1 MTRRSRL
8 TRRRESE
15 SKKNFA
21 LSLFGIFIV
30 LFILIKF
37 GIPFLANISFLL
49 SGQSKNTASS
59 ITNSVFLSQ
68 PSLDPLPSATNSAQL
83 LVTGKAEEG
92 STVNLYV
99 NDSVIDKNQVEKD
112 GSFKFSMTLNKGDN
126 KIYVKVKKDSSSS
139 LPSDTMDVFFK
150 DSKPNLT
157 LTSPTD
163 GQSLSKD
170 QNTVL
175 VSGTTDP
182 QTKITVNGYWAVID
196 QSNNFSYQLK
206 LNNGDNSIKVV
217 AEDIAGNKTEKDL
230 KVTYSP

>member
-1 MTRRSRL
+1 MRRSRL

-49 SGQSKNTASS
+49 SGQGKTTTTTVGN
-59 ITNSVFLSQ
+59 VFLSQ
-68 PSLDPLPSATNSAQL
+68 PSLDPLPTATNSAKL
-83 LVTGKAEEG
+83 IITGKAEQS
-92 STVNLYV
+92 STIDLYI
-99 NDSVIDKNQVEKD
+99 NDSMADSDQAGSD
-112 GSFKFSMTLNKGDN
+112 SSFKFQMTLSKGDN
-126 KIYVKVKKDSSSS
+126 KIYVKARKGSNTS
-139 LPSDTMDVFFK
+139 LPSDSMDVFFK
-150 DSKPNLT
+150 DTKPNLT
-157 LTSPTD
+157 LSSPTD
-163 GQSLSKD
+163 GQSFSKD

-175 VSGTTDP
+175 ISGTTDP
-182 QTKITVNGYWAVID
+182 QTKVTVNDYWAVID
-196 QSNNFSYQLK
+196 QSNNFTYQLK
-206 LNNGDNSIKVV
+206 LNNGDNNIKIV